1 MHSGQSR
8 RLPSKRRKNFEE
20 REVLQKKLGVKVVIG
35 GSRALIV
42 SSRHPGSGVGGNQ
55 PMEVQLSAAVC
66 NSAKMKGAELLLSMA
81 RSFDFILSGGIG
93 GCFN

>member
-1 MHSGQSR
+1 
-8 RLPSKRRKNFEE
+8 
-20 REVLQKKLGVKVVIG
+20 VVIG